1 MYPGL
6 WNCASFEQQ
15 SVQVFG
21 LIRLVVHVWFHF
33 TGTCVH
39 VKEMCKCLHSLYSKS
54 LDPLDFI
61 YVKKG
66 FFQS

>member
-21 LIRLVVHVWFHF
+21 LIRLVVHVWFRFYRDLCTHKRNVQMF
-33 TGTCVH
+33 AQFV
-39 VKEMCKCLHSLYSKS
+39 
-54 LDPLDFI
+54 
-61 YVKKG
+61 
-66 FFQS
+66 Q